1 MLDLEIPQSFLPP
14 HSASYLREYIN
25 RLQMILMLPLAPG
38 KTGWKK
44 KRKISRLFLITI
56 SETEERGVSY
66 YKRVSYVA
74 L

>member
-1 MLDLEIPQSFLPP
+1 
-14 HSASYLREYIN
+14 
-25 RLQMILMLPLAPG
+25 MILMLPLAPG

-66 YKRVSYVA
+66 CKRVSYVA
-74 L
+74 LKLFPLKSRVNQVGLQSFKAGLSRKKK